1 MITTFKGFI
10 VAVSLPLILAACGT
24 TPASKYYLLSTEAT
38 RIPTGSSPSLGV
50 GPIEIPEY
58 LNRNALVYN
67 REGNRLH
74 IANFERWAEPLDSSI
89 GRVVSLSLASLL
101 NTEDVQSYPWPKGGR
116 PDYGIQVRVLNLD
129 ANDERARLVA
139 EWHIYKPRTKESVL
153 RKISELNYPMPEGA
167 VTANEVAPAYSQLL
181 HQLSEAIAEVISA
194 DRAKGEKTAVA
205 AE

>member
-1 MITTFKGFI
+1 MNTSFKGFI
-10 VAVSLPLILAACGT
+10 AAVSLPLILAACGT
-24 TPASKYYLLSTEAT
+24 TPASKYYLLSAEVTQ
-38 RIPTGSSPSLGV
+38 IPTGSSPSLGV

-89 GRVVSLSLASLL
+89 GRVVSLNLASLL
-101 NTEDVQSYPWPKGGR
+101 DTEDVQSYPWSNGQR
-116 PDYGIQVRVLNLD
+116 PEYAVQVHVLNLD
-129 ANDERARLVA
+129 ANDDRARLVA
-139 EWHIYKPRTKESVL
+139 EWHVHKPRSKESVL
-153 RKISELNYPMPEGA
+153 RKISELNYPMPKGA

-194 DRAKGEKTAVA
+194 DRAKGEKTAAA